1 MTQFKRSQAKYV
13 KKPYKTTNWAEYDRG
28 LVNRGS
34 LTVWVSEDAIVTWAA
49 KPTGKRGG
57 QRKYSN
63 IAIETALMVRMV
75 FHLPWRQ
82 TKGFLRSLSKLLK
95 SDIDIAHHTT
105 FSRRARKL
113 GPVPFNKPTSN
124 RPIHILIDST
134 GLTVH
139 NGNKRKPTKKRGWR
153 KFHIAVDEKTGDVVA
168 SELGSCKTPDAS
180 RVPSLLKQIE
190 RPIQSA
196 RADSAYDVR
205 SVYEA
210 VENHSKDHSPRVLI
224 PPKKNAKVDPKSNSL
239 KERNRNIRSQKK
251 QGKRSWHT
259 KSGYSKR
266 SKVET
271 TFYRYKSIIG
281 PMIRARTLQG
291 QRVETRIG
299 CKILNIMTK
308 QGMPKSYCA
317 E

>member
-13 KKPYKTTNWAEYDRG
+13 KRSYKTTNWSEYDRG

-34 LTVWVSEDAIVTWAA
+34 LTLWVSEGAIANWTA
-49 KPTGKRGG
+49 KPTGKRGA

-63 IAIETALMVRMV
+63 IAIETALTLRMV

-82 TKGFLRSLSKLLK
+82 TKGFLQSISKLLK
-95 SDIDIAHHTT
+95 LEINIAHHTT
-105 FSRRARKL
+105 FSRRARTL
-113 GPVPFNKPTSN
+113 GTVPIKKTTSG

-139 NGNKRKPTKKRGWR
+139 NGNNKKPIKKRGWR

-168 SELGSCKTPDAS
+168 SELGGCNNPDAS
-180 RVPSLLKQIE
+180 RVPSLLKQID

-210 VENHSKDHSPRVLI
+210 IENHSIDHSPRVLI
-224 PPKKNAKVDPKSNSL
+224 PPKKNAKVDPRSDSL

-251 QGKRSWHT
+251 QGKRSWPT
-259 KSGYSKR
+259 RSGYSKR

-271 TFYRYKSIIG
+271 AFYRYKTIIG

-291 QRVETRIG
+291 QRVESRIG
-299 CKILNIMTK
+299 CKILNTMTE
-308 QGMPKSYCA
+308 QGLPKSYRI